1 MTRRPVAIIVALL
14 AAALVTSFA
23 GFVILYLVVGR
34 EPAVPSRA
42 ALSLEVGGDIVEI
55 PATDVVAYLSDGRTP
70 TVRGIVE
77 SLKKAKRDSRVRA
90 VLLKPTTFSSPYWGK
105 LQEIRDALIDFKESG
120 KPLYAYLE
128 YGGDREYYLASTA
141 DRIFMMPAT
150 TLDLT
155 GVATYQLF
163 LRGTFDKIG
172 VTPDIHHVG
181 DFKTASNQYT
191 EKGYTPSH
199 RAMDEWL
206 NRELYEQI
214 VDGIAHG
221 RKKSDAEV
229 RALIDQGP
237 FLAENARR
245 AGLVDDVIYEDQVAE
260 RLEDGESGELDTI
273 EARDYGRV
281 SVSSVG
287 FNRGPRIAVI
297 YAVGAIV
304 SGRSGFDPL
313 NGETVGSET
322 LIDAI
327 RSARKDSS
335 VRAIVLRVDSPGGS
349 ATASDVIWRELMLA
363 RDEKPLIV
371 SMSDLAASGG
381 YYIAMPGHAI
391 VAQPSTLTGSIGIFG
406 GKFITGGVYEKLGA
420 NIESTSIGKHA
431 EMNSPAR
438 PYNADEL
445 KKVTEQLESFYT
457 QFVGKVAA
465 ARGKTPAEI
474 DAIAEG
480 RVWTGRQA
488 SKNGLVDALG
498 GLDAAV
504 GLAKEKAGID
514 ADDSVQLVVYPA
526 PKSFYE
532 IVSDLSGARQ
542 QASVA
547 AWLAMNL
554 PPAERDALRVL
565 RSPATL
571 FRRGE
576 LLAMMPLTFLR

>member
-1 MTRRPVAIIVALL
+1 MNRRPVAIIVALL
-14 AAALVTSFA
+14 AAALVVSFA
-23 GFVILYLVVGR
+23 GFLLLYLAVGR

-42 ALSLEVGGDIVEI
+42 ALSLEIGGDIAEQ
-55 PATDVVAYLSDGRTP
+55 PASDVVAYLSDARTP
-70 TVRGIVE
+70 TVRGFIDN
-77 SLKKAKRDSRVRA
+77 LRKAKSDNRVRA

-105 LQEIRDALIDFKESG
+105 IQEIRDALVDFKESG

-128 YGGDREYYLASTA
+128 YGGDREYFLASAA
-141 DRIFMMPAT
+141 DKVFMMPAT

-155 GVATYQLF
+155 GVATYQVF

-214 VDGIAHG
+214 VSAIAHG

-229 RALIDQGP
+229 RSLIEEGP
-237 FLAENARR
+237 FLAEHAQR
-245 AGLVDDVIYEDQVAE
+245 AGLVDELLYEDQVAE
-260 RLEDGESGELDTI
+260 KLKDESGGLSTLD
-273 EARDYGRV
+273 ADDYGRV
-281 SVSSVG
+281 SVGSSG
-287 FNRGPRIAVI
+287 FDRGPRIAVI

-304 SGRSGFDPL
+304 GGRSGYDPL
-313 NGETVGSET
+313 NGATVGSET
-322 LIDAI
+322 LNEAI
-327 RSARKDSS
+327 RAARRDSS

-349 ATASDVIWRELMLA
+349 ATASDAVWRELMLA
-363 RDEKPLIV
+363 RDDKPLVV

-420 NIESTSIGKHA
+420 NIDSTSIGKHA

-438 PYNADEL
+438 PYNEAEL

-465 ARGKTPAEI
+465 ARGKTPDQI
-474 DAIAEG
+474 NAIAEG

-488 SKNGLVDALG
+488 SQNGLVDALG
-498 GLDAAV
+498 GLETAIDI
-504 GLAKEKAGID
+504 AKEKAGID

-526 PKSFYE
+526 PKTFYE
-532 IVSDLSGARQ
+532 LR
-542 QASVA
+542 
-547 AWLAMNL
+547 
-554 PPAERDALRVL
+554 ERVL
-565 RSPATL
+565 RRPSAGVDVCVADDESVGGRTRCAARAAGPWRVVQE
-571 FRRGE
+571 RRG
-576 LLAMMPLTFLR
+576 LSR

>member
-1 MTRRPVAIIVALL
+1 MNRRPVAIIVALL
-14 AAALVTSFA
+14 AAALVVSLA
-23 GFVILYLVVGR
+23 GFLLLYLAVGR

-42 ALSLEVGGDIVEI
+42 ALSLEIGGDIAEQ
-55 PATDVVAYLSDGRTP
+55 PATDVVAYLSDARTP
-70 TVRGIVE
+70 TVRGFIDN
-77 SLKKAKRDSRVRA
+77 LRKAKNDNRVRA

-105 LQEIRDALIDFKESG
+105 IQEIRDALVDFKESG

-128 YGGDREYYLASTA
+128 YGGDREYFLASAA
-141 DRIFMMPAT
+141 DKVFMMPAT

-155 GVATYQLF
+155 GVATYQVF

-214 VDGIAHG
+214 VSAIAHG
-221 RKKSDAEV
+221 RKKSDTEV
-229 RALIDQGP
+229 RALIEEGP
-237 FLAENARR
+237 FLAEHARR
-245 AGLVDDVIYEDQVAE
+245 AGLVDELLYEDQVAE
-260 RLEDGESGELDTI
+260 KLKDESGGLSTLD
-273 EARDYGRV
+273 ADDYGRV
-281 SVSSVG
+281 SVGSSG
-287 FNRGPRIAVI
+287 FDRGPRIAVI

-304 SGRSGFDPL
+304 GGRSGYDPL
-313 NGETVGSET
+313 NGATVGSET
-322 LIDAI
+322 LNEAI
-327 RSARKDSS
+327 RAARRDSS

-349 ATASDVIWRELMLA
+349 ATASDAVWRELMLA
-363 RDEKPLIV
+363 RDDKPLIV

-420 NIESTSIGKHA
+420 NIDSTSIGKHA

-438 PYNADEL
+438 PYNEAEL
-445 KKVTEQLESFYT
+445 KKVTEQLESFYA

-465 ARGKTPAEI
+465 ARGKTPEQI
-474 DAIAEG
+474 NAIAEG

-488 SKNGLVDALG
+488 SQNGLVDALG
-498 GLDAAV
+498 GLETAIDI
-504 GLAKEKAGID
+504 AKEKAGID

-526 PKSFYE
+526 PKTFYE
-532 IVSDLSGARQ
+532 LVSEFSGARQ
-542 QASVA
+542 QASIS
-547 AWLAMNL
+547 AWLTTSLSAG
-554 PPAERDALRVL
+554 EREALRVL
-565 RSPATL
+565 RGPGAL

-576 LLAMMPLTFLR
+576 ILALMPFTFLR

>member
-1 MTRRPVAIIVALL
+1 MNRRPLAIIVALL
-14 AAALVTSFA
+14 AAALVASFA
-23 GFVILYLVVGR
+23 GFLLLYLAVGR

-42 ALSLEVGGDIVEI
+42 ALSLEIGGDIAEQ
-55 PATDVVAYLSDGRTP
+55 PASDVVAYLSDARTP
-70 TVRGIVE
+70 TVRGVIDN
-77 SLKKAKRDSRVRA
+77 LRKAKNDNRVRA

-105 LQEIRDALIDFKESG
+105 IQEIRDALVDFKESG

-128 YGGDREYYLASTA
+128 YGGDREYFLASAA
-141 DRIFMMPAT
+141 DKVFMMPAT

-155 GVATYQLF
+155 GVATYQVF

-214 VDGIAHG
+214 VAAIAHG

-229 RALIDQGP
+229 RALIEEGP
-237 FLAENARR
+237 FLAEHARR
-245 AGLVDDVIYEDQVAE
+245 AGLVDELLYEDQVAE
-260 RLEDGESGELDTI
+260 TLKDESGGLSTL
-273 EARDYGRV
+273 EADDYARV
-281 SVSSVG
+281 NVGSSG
-287 FNRGPRIAVI
+287 FDRGPRIAVI
-297 YAVGAIV
+297 YAIGAIV
-304 SGRSGFDPL
+304 GGRSGYDPL
-313 NGETVGSET
+313 NGATVGSET
-322 LIDAI
+322 LNEAI
-327 RSARKDSS
+327 RAARKDSS

-349 ATASDVIWRELMLA
+349 ATASDAVWRELMLA
-363 RDEKPLIV
+363 RDDKPLVV

-406 GKFITGGVYEKLGA
+406 GKFITGGVFEKLGA
-420 NIESTSIGKHA
+420 NIDSTSIGKHA

-438 PYNADEL
+438 PYNEAEL
-445 KKVTEQLESFYT
+445 KKVTEQLQSFYT

-465 ARGKTPAEI
+465 ARGKTPEQI
-474 DAIAEG
+474 NAIAEG

-488 SKNGLVDALG
+488 SQNGLVDALG
-498 GLDAAV
+498 GLGTAIDI
-504 GLAKEKAGID
+504 AKEKAGIE
-514 ADDSVQLVVYPA
+514 ADDSVQLVVYPE
-526 PKSFYE
+526 PKTFYE
-532 IVSDLSGARQ
+532 LVSEFSGARQ
-542 QASVA
+542 QASMS
-547 AWLAMNL
+547 AWLTTSLSAG
-554 PPAERDALRVL
+554 EREALRVL
-565 RSPATL
+565 RGPGAL

-576 LLAMMPLTFLR
+576 ILALMPFTFLR

>member
-1 MTRRPVAIIVALL
+1 MTRRPVAIIVVLL
-14 AAALVTSFA
+14 AAALAVSFT
-23 GFVILYLVVGR
+23 GFLILYLAVGR

-42 ALSLEVGGDIVEI
+42 ALSLDVGGDIVEL
-55 PATDVVAYLSDGRTP
+55 PATDVVAYLSDARAP
-70 TVRGIVE
+70 TVRSIVDN
-77 SLKKAKRDSRVRA
+77 LRKAKNDNRVRA
-90 VLLKPTTFSSPYWGK
+90 VLIKPTTFASPYWGK
-105 LQEIRDALIDFKESG
+105 VQEIRDALVDFKESG

-128 YGGDREYYLASTA
+128 YGGDREYYLASVA
-141 DRIFMMPAT
+141 DKVFLMPAS

-172 VTPDIHHVG
+172 VHPDIHHVG

-191 EKGYTPSH
+191 ETGYTPSH

-206 NRELYEQI
+206 NRDLYELI
-214 VDGIAHG
+214 VSGIAHG

-229 RALIDQGP
+229 RALIDEGP
-237 FLAENARR
+237 FLAEHAKR
-245 AGLVDDVIYEDQVAE
+245 AGLVDEVIYEDQVAE
-260 RLEDGESGELDTI
+260 RLKDSDSGDLSTI
-273 EARDYGRV
+273 QGDDYGRV
-281 SVSSVG
+281 SVASLG
-287 FNRGPRIAVI
+287 LDRGPRIAVV

-304 SGRSGFDPL
+304 SGESGFDPL
-313 NGETVGSET
+313 NGATVGSET
-322 LIDAI
+322 LIQSI
-327 RSARKDSS
+327 RAARRDSS

-349 ATASDVIWRELMLA
+349 ATASDAVWRELMLA
-363 RDEKPLIV
+363 RDDKPLIV

-406 GKFITGGVYEKLGA
+406 GKFITGGAYEKLGA

-465 ARGKTPAEI
+465 ARGKTPEQI
-474 DAIAEG
+474 NAIAEG

-488 SKNGLVDALG
+488 SQNGLVDALG
-498 GLDAAV
+498 GLETAID
-504 GLAKEKAGID
+504 LAKDKAGID
-514 ADDSVQLVVYPA
+514 PDDSVRLVVYPE
-526 PKSFYE
+526 PKTFYE

-542 QASVA
+542 RTSA
-547 AWLAMNL
+547 ARWLTANL
-554 PPAERDALRVL
+554 TPVERDALRVL
-565 RSPATL
+565 RSPGAL

-576 LLAMMPLTFLR
+576 LLALMPFTFLR

>member
-14 AAALVTSFA
+14 AAALLVSFA
-23 GFVILYLVVGR
+23 GFVILYLAVGR

-42 ALSLEVGGDIVEI
+42 ALSLEVGGDIVEM
-55 PATDVVAYLSDGRTP
+55 PATDVVAYLSDARTP

-77 SLKKAKRDSRVRA
+77 SLKKAKHDSRVRA
-90 VLLKPTTFSSPYWGK
+90 VVLKPTTFSSPYWGK
-105 LQEIRDALIDFKESG
+105 VQEVRDALVDFKESG

-128 YGGDREYYLASTA
+128 YGGDREYYLASVA
-141 DRIFMMPAT
+141 DQIFMMPAS

-172 VTPDIHHVG
+172 VTADIHHVG

-221 RKKSDAEV
+221 RQKSDAEV

-237 FLAENARR
+237 FLAEQARR

-260 RLEDGESGELDTI
+260 KLDDGESGGLSTI
-273 EARDYGRV
+273 EAHDYGRV
-281 SVSSVG
+281 SGSSFG
-287 FNRGPRIAVI
+287 LNRGQRIAVI

-304 SGRSGFDPL
+304 SGRGGFDPL
-313 NGETVGSET
+313 NGQTVGSET
-322 LIDAI
+322 LIEAI

-349 ATASDVIWRELMLA
+349 ATASDAIWRELMLA

-465 ARGKTPAEI
+465 ARGKTPDEI
-474 DAIAEG
+474 NAIAEG

-498 GLDAAV
+498 GLETAV

-514 ADDSVQLVVYPA
+514 ADDSVQLIVYPA
-526 PKSFYE
+526 PKTFYE
-532 IVSDLSGARQ
+532 IVSELSGARQ

-547 AWLAMNL
+547 AWLTMNL
-554 PPAERDALRVL
+554 SPGERDALRVL

-576 LLAMMPLTFLR
+576 LLALMPFTFLR

>member
-1 MTRRPVAIIVALL
+1 MNRRPVAIIVALL
-14 AAALVTSFA
+14 AAALVVSFA
-23 GFVILYLVVGR
+23 GFLLLYLAVGR

-42 ALSLEVGGDIVEI
+42 ALSLEIGGDIAEQ
-55 PATDVVAYLSDGRTP
+55 PATDVVAYLSDARTP
-70 TVRGIVE
+70 TVRGFIDN
-77 SLKKAKRDSRVRA
+77 LRKAKNDNRVRA

-105 LQEIRDALIDFKESG
+105 IQEIRDALVDFKESG

-128 YGGDREYYLASTA
+128 YGGDREYFLASAA
-141 DRIFMMPAT
+141 DKVFMMPAT

-155 GVATYQLF
+155 GVATYQVF

-214 VDGIAHG
+214 VSAIAHG
-221 RKKSDAEV
+221 RKKSDTEV
-229 RALIDQGP
+229 RALIEEGP
-237 FLAENARR
+237 FLAEHAHR
-245 AGLVDDVIYEDQVAE
+245 AGLVDELLYEDQVAE
-260 RLEDGESGELDTI
+260 KLKDESGGLSTLD
-273 EARDYGRV
+273 ADDYGRV
-281 SVSSVG
+281 SVGSSG
-287 FNRGPRIAVI
+287 YDRGPRIAVI

-304 SGRSGFDPL
+304 GGRSGYDPL
-313 NGETVGSET
+313 NGATVGSET
-322 LIDAI
+322 LNEAI
-327 RSARKDSS
+327 RAARRDSS

-349 ATASDVIWRELMLA
+349 ATASDAVWRELMLA
-363 RDEKPLIV
+363 RDDKPLIV

-438 PYNADEL
+438 PYNEAEL

-465 ARGKTPAEI
+465 ARGKTPEQI
-474 DAIAEG
+474 NAIAEG

-488 SKNGLVDALG
+488 SQNGLVDALG
-498 GLDAAV
+498 GLETAIDI
-504 GLAKEKAGID
+504 AKEKAGID

-526 PKSFYE
+526 PKTFYE
-532 IVSDLSGARQ
+532 LVSDFSGARQ
-542 QASVA
+542 QASIS
-547 AWLAMNL
+547 AWLTTSLSAG
-554 PPAERDALRVL
+554 EREALRML
-565 RSPATL
+565 RGPGAL

-576 LLAMMPLTFLR
+576 ILALMPFTFLR

>member
-1 MTRRPVAIIVALL
+1 MNRRPVAIIVALL
-14 AAALVTSFA
+14 AAALVVSFA
-23 GFVILYLVVGR
+23 GFLLLYLALGR

-42 ALSLEVGGDIVEI
+42 ALSLEIGGDIAEL
-55 PATDVVAYLSDGRTP
+55 PASDVVAYLSDARTP
-70 TVRGIVE
+70 TVRGFIDN
-77 SLKKAKRDSRVRA
+77 LRKAKSDNRVRA
-90 VLLKPTTFSSPYWGK
+90 VLIKPTTFSSPYWGK
-105 LQEIRDALIDFKESG
+105 IQEIRDALVDFKESG

-128 YGGDREYYLASTA
+128 YGGDREYFLASAA
-141 DRIFMMPAT
+141 DKVFMMPAT

-214 VDGIAHG
+214 VSAIAHG

-229 RALIDQGP
+229 RSLIEEGP
-237 FLAENARR
+237 FLAEHARR
-245 AGLVDDVIYEDQVAE
+245 AGLVDELLYEDQVAE
-260 RLEDGESGELDTI
+260 KLKDESGGLSTLD
-273 EARDYGRV
+273 AADYGRV
-281 SVSSVG
+281 SVGASG
-287 FNRGPRIAVI
+287 FDRGPRIAVI

-304 SGRSGFDPL
+304 GGRSGYDPL
-313 NGETVGSET
+313 NGATVGSET
-322 LIDAI
+322 LNEAI
-327 RSARKDSS
+327 RAARKDSS

-349 ATASDVIWRELMLA
+349 ATASDAVWRELMLA
-363 RDEKPLIV
+363 RDDKPLVV

-438 PYNADEL
+438 PYNEAEL

-457 QFVGKVAA
+457 LFVGKVAA
-465 ARGKTPAEI
+465 ARGKTPDQI
-474 DAIAEG
+474 NAIAEG

-488 SKNGLVDALG
+488 AQNGLVDTLG
-498 GLDAAV
+498 GLETAI
-504 GLAKEKAGID
+504 GIAKEKAGID

-526 PKSFYE
+526 PKTFYE
-532 IVSDLSGARQ
+532 LVSDFSGARQ
-542 QASVA
+542 QATMS
-547 AWLAMNL
+547 AWLTMSLSAG
-554 PPAERDALRVL
+554 EREALRVL
-565 RSPATL
+565 RGPGAL

-576 LLAMMPLTFLR
+576 VLALMPFSFLR

>member
-1 MTRRPVAIIVALL
+1 MNRRPVAIIVALL
-14 AAALVTSFA
+14 AAALVVSFA
-23 GFVILYLVVGR
+23 GFLLLYLAVGR

-42 ALSLEVGGDIVEI
+42 ALSLEIGGDIAEL
-55 PATDVVAYLSDGRTP
+55 PASDVVAYLSDARTP
-70 TVRGIVE
+70 TVRGFID
-77 SLKKAKRDSRVRA
+77 SLRKAKSDSRVRA

-105 LQEIRDALIDFKESG
+105 IQEIRDALVDFKESG

-128 YGGDREYYLASTA
+128 YGGDREYFLASAA
-141 DRIFMMPAT
+141 DKVFMMPAT

-155 GVATYQLF
+155 GVATYQVF

-214 VDGIAHG
+214 VSAIAHG

-229 RALIDQGP
+229 RSLIEQGP
-237 FLAENARR
+237 FLAEHAQR
-245 AGLVDDVIYEDQVAE
+245 AGLVDELLYEDQVAE
-260 RLEDGESGELDTI
+260 KLKDESGGLSTLD
-273 EARDYGRV
+273 ADDYGRV
-281 SVSSVG
+281 SVGSSG
-287 FNRGPRIAVI
+287 FDRGPRIAVI

-304 SGRSGFDPL
+304 GGRSGYDPL
-313 NGETVGSET
+313 NGATVGSET
-322 LIDAI
+322 LNEAI
-327 RSARKDSS
+327 RAARRDSS

-349 ATASDVIWRELMLA
+349 ATASDAVWRELMLA
-363 RDEKPLIV
+363 RDDKPLVV

-438 PYNADEL
+438 PYNEAEL

-465 ARGKTPAEI
+465 ARGKTPDQI
-474 DAIAEG
+474 NAIAEG

-488 SKNGLVDALG
+488 SQNGLVDALG
-498 GLDAAV
+498 GLETAIDI
-504 GLAKEKAGID
+504 AKEKAGID

-526 PKSFYE
+526 PKTFYE
-532 IVSDLSGARQ
+532 LVSEFSGARQ
-542 QASVA
+542 QASMS
-547 AWLAMNL
+547 AWLTMSLSAG
-554 PPAERDALRVL
+554 EREALRML
-565 RSPATL
+565 RGPGAL

-576 LLAMMPLTFLR
+576 VLALMPFTFLR

>member
-1 MTRRPVAIIVALL
+1 MNRRPVAIIVALL
-14 AAALVTSFA
+14 AAALVVSLA
-23 GFVILYLVVGR
+23 GFLLLYLAVGR

-42 ALSLEVGGDIVEI
+42 ALSLEIGGDIAEQ
-55 PATDVVAYLSDGRTP
+55 PASDVVAYLSDARTP
-70 TVRGIVE
+70 TVRGFVDN
-77 SLKKAKRDSRVRA
+77 LRKAKNDNRVRA

-105 LQEIRDALIDFKESG
+105 IQEIRDALVDFKESG

-128 YGGDREYYLASTA
+128 YGGDREYFLASAA
-141 DRIFMMPAT
+141 DKVFMMPAT

-155 GVATYQLF
+155 GVATYQVF

-199 RAMDEWL
+199 REMDEWL

-214 VDGIAHG
+214 VSAIAHG
-221 RKKSDAEV
+221 RKKSDTEV
-229 RALIDQGP
+229 RALIEDGP
-237 FLAENARR
+237 FLAEHARR
-245 AGLVDDVIYEDQVAE
+245 AGLVDELLYEDQVAE
-260 RLEDGESGELDTI
+260 KLKDESGGLSTLD
-273 EARDYGRV
+273 ADDYGRV
-281 SVSSVG
+281 SVGSSG
-287 FNRGPRIAVI
+287 FDRGPRIAVI

-304 SGRSGFDPL
+304 GGRSGYDPL
-313 NGETVGSET
+313 NGATVGSET
-322 LIDAI
+322 LNEAI
-327 RSARKDSS
+327 RAARRDSS

-349 ATASDVIWRELMLA
+349 ATASDAVWRELMLA
-363 RDEKPLIV
+363 RDDKPLIV

-438 PYNADEL
+438 PYNEAEL
-445 KKVTEQLESFYT
+445 KKVTEQLETFYT

-465 ARGKTPAEI
+465 ARGKTPEQI
-474 DAIAEG
+474 NTIAEG

-488 SKNGLVDALG
+488 SQNGLVDALG
-498 GLDAAV
+498 GLETAIDI
-504 GLAKEKAGID
+504 AKEKAGID

-526 PKSFYE
+526 PKTFYE
-532 IVSDLSGARQ
+532 LVSEFSGGRQ
-542 QASVA
+542 QGSMS
-547 AWLAMNL
+547 AWLTMRLSAG
-554 PPAERDALRVL
+554 EREALRVL
-565 RSPATL
+565 RGPGTL

-576 LLAMMPLTFLR
+576 ILALMPFTFLR

>member
-14 AAALVTSFA
+14 AAALVVSFA

-42 ALSLEVGGDIVEI
+42 ALSLEVGGDIVEM
-55 PATDVVAYLSDGRTP
+55 PASDVVAYLSDARTP
-70 TVRGIVE
+70 TVRTIVE
-77 SLKKAKRDSRVRA
+77 SLKKAKHDSRVRA

-105 LQEIRDALIDFKESG
+105 VQELRDALVDFKESG

-128 YGGDREYYLASTA
+128 YGGDREYYLASAA
-141 DRIFMMPAT
+141 DKIFLMPAS

-245 AGLVDDVIYEDQVAE
+245 AGLVDDVIYEDQVADK
-260 RLEDGESGELDTI
+260 LEDGESGELSTI
-273 EARDYGRV
+273 ETDDYARV
-281 SVSSVG
+281 SMSSLG
-287 FNRGPRIAVI
+287 FNRGPRMAVI

-304 SGRSGFDPL
+304 GGRSGFDPL
-313 NGETVGSET
+313 NGQTVGSET
-322 LIDAI
+322 LIEAI

-349 ATASDVIWRELMLA
+349 ATASDAIWRELMLA

-457 QFVGKVAA
+457 QFVAKVAA
-465 ARGKTPAEI
+465 ARGKTPDQI

-488 SKNGLVDALG
+488 SQNGLVDALG
-498 GLDAAV
+498 GLDTAI

-526 PKSFYE
+526 PKTFYE
-532 IVSDLSGARQ
+532 IVSELSGTRQ
-542 QASVA
+542 QASMA
-547 AWLAMNL
+547 AWLTMNL
-554 PPAERDALRVL
+554 APGERDALRML
-565 RSPATL
+565 RSPAAL
-571 FRRGE
+571 FRKGE
-576 LLAMMPLTFLR
+576 VLALMPSTFLR